1 MCGFWCFLLLLS
13 FPIDCIVGQKE
24 GTKQEVTVGLVYQN
38 YAPSKV
44 YDKSFREAIRNI
56 NSGLSISSLRRLSER
71 YELKGQTCVLPR
83 GRFYPSHV
91 LSCLCDVLIKNRV
104 AVIVFLTAN
113 EDFDD
118 TTSASAYFL
127 TMASESGIPIIS
139 WNSDNSG
146 YPFSKNPSE
155 LQIIQM
161 APPIE
166 HQIRAMLSL
175 LIRYRWNRFSVI
187 CSKIAGSAEFLKSV
201 ETEIKAFEDRSFKL
215 EIVHHEEIDD
225 ELGTQHIHRALT
237 ALKQS
242 EARIILVYSTAVK
255 MRKLFEVAQNLD
267 LLSSNYLW
275 IGTQSVKGSMNFA
288 LSPAQFGM
296 LTVNFHTNSHA
307 MFPPNDDV
315 ITTMISRSVKLFAT
329 SLSHLNLPSNVTL
342 QSNANCSFKN
352 SSSTSWPL
360 GHQIYEKMKT
370 SFIKGNPYHLQD
382 GQDSF
387 FYTFDANGRLRNSYL
402 TISNLRT
409 RRNKTARESDNFWDK
424 VGEYTNGELKM
435 LEIQWPGDRSTP
447 PEGTEEKFNIRVVTI
462 EEPPFII
469 VSELDP
475 ESKRCPGNVVGGTIC
490 NMEPNAT
497 MLKCCTGYCVDLL
510 NKLSNDVGFHYSLY
524 RVHDNKW
531 GIKTQNGWNGLIHDL
546 VSHKADLSATSLKMN
561 SERARDI
568 SFTVPFLETG
578 IGTIVKIR
586 SGVLSTTAFLEPFD
600 LAVWL
605 LVIFVIIHVAAI
617 TIFVFEFVSPRSF
630 NMNLYCPPGHKFS
643 LLRSYWLVWST
654 LFGASVSTD
663 VPLSAV
669 ARSFSL
675 IWSAFGLSFLSV
687 YTANLA
693 AFMITRQT
701 VHNLKGIDD
710 PKIVYAAEQHPPFR
724 YGTVEQGNTH
734 ETLKR
739 NYQSLHSY
747 IERNNFFT
755 TNISEGIEA
764 LRNEKLDA
772 FIYDAVVL
780 DYQANKASNC
790 EFQTVGSWAAKT
802 GYGFGLPK
810 NSKLLGKINHFMLL
824 YQKRGDFERLQ
835 NYWLMGSCVRDSNEV
850 NSSPLGIGNFTSAFI
865 LLSIGVA
872 VAILCLGLE
881 YLFVKYFQGLLK
893 RLDPKG
899 RIGLVSMA
907 MGKSVSFTEAVN
919 RVKEWRTR
927 AQSLSA
933 PVFGSPFLKRV
944 SWDLGVAKPNGKAE
958 DSRSKSKKNSRPK
971 SIIRRTTPR
980 L

>member
-1 MCGFWCFLLLLS
+1 MCGLWCFLVLLV
-13 FPIDCIVGQKE
+13 FPIDCIVGRKE
-24 GTKQEVTVGLVYQN
+24 APKQEVTVGLVYQN

-44 YDKSFREAIRNI
+44 YDKSFREALRNI
-56 NSGLSISSLRRLSER
+56 NSGLSISSLRRLSDR
-71 YELKGQTCVLPR
+71 YELKQQTCVLPR

-91 LSCLCDVLIKNRV
+91 LSCLCDVLIKNQV

-175 LIRYRWNRFSVI
+175 LIRYRWNRFSII

-201 ETEIKAFEDRSFKL
+201 ETEIEAFEDRSFKL

-225 ELGTQHIHRALT
+225 ELGTEHIHRALT

-288 LSPAQFGM
+288 LPPAQFGM

-315 ITTMISRSVKLFAT
+315 ITTMIGHSVKLFAT

-360 GHQIYEKMKT
+360 GHQIYE
-370 SFIKGNPYHLQD
+370 
-382 GQDSF
+382 
-387 FYTFDANGRLRNSYL
+387 
-402 TISNLRT
+402 
-409 RRNKTARESDNFWDK
+409 
-424 VGEYTNGELKM
+424 LKK
-435 LEIQWPGDRSTP
+435 LKSQIGDRSTP

-475 ESKRCPGNVVGGTIC
+475 ESKRCPGNFAGGTIC
-490 NMEPNAT
+490 DMGTENTTN
-497 MLKCCTGYCVDLL
+497 LKCCTGYCVDLL
-510 NKLSNDVGFHYSLY
+510 NMLSNDIHFHYSLY

-531 GIKTQNGWNGLIHDL
+531 GIKTLNGWNGLIHDL

-630 NMNLYCPPGHKFS
+630 NRNLYCPPGHKFS
-643 LLRSYWLVWST
+643 LLRSYWV
-654 LFGASVSTD
+654 ATD

-701 VHNLKGIDD
+701 VHNLRGIDD
-710 PKIVYAAEQHPPFR
+710 PKIVYAADQHPPFR
-724 YGTVEQGNTH
+724 FGTVAQGNTH

-739 NYQSLHSY
+739 NYQNLNSY

-802 GYGFGLPK
+802 GYG
-810 NSKLLGKINHFMLL
+810 
-824 YQKRGDFERLQ
+824 DFERLQ

-881 YLFVKYFQGLLK
+881 YLFVRYFQGLLK
-893 RLDPKG
+893 RLDPRG

-944 SWDLGVAKPNGKAE
+944 SWDLGIAKPNGKAE
-958 DSRSKSKKNSRPK
+958 DRRPKSKKNSRPK